1 MFDFHHS
8 TQERKTEAS
17 REVKLFLNDWRFQKV
32 FDNWGI
38 IIYNE
43 LILLMNL
50 INRHLKIL
58 IKMLLQKQK

>member
-50 INRHLKIL
+50 ISRHLKIL